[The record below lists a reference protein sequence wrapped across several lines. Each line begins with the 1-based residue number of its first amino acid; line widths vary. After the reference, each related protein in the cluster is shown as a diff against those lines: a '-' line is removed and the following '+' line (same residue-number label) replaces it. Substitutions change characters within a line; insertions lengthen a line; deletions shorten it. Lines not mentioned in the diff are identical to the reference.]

1 MIKGDLRIKY
11 LMSRCSQGSFLGC
24 QGPEGTLAP
33 YDAFFGKRIKEEGGG
48 KKNEGVGKK
57 NDEGMRRMFW
67 LHDGGLIKKE
77 LVGMHDPKPRFINF
91 FRFLSVF
98 LAILSVFLIL
108 LWVHSWVNT
117 LDFLSWMGKSLSPL
131 GLAII
136 IVLTAALII
145 FCLMWV
151 WVRPWLIAAIVGV
164 ILLIFA
170 IIWVGKKLKSSG
182 KKNDKKTGKKT
193 K

>member
-1 MIKGDLRIKY
+1 
-11 LMSRCSQGSFLGC
+11 MSRCSQGSFLGC

-33 YDAFFGKRIKEEGGG
+33 YDAFFGRRIKEEKGGN
-48 KKNEGVGKK
+48 KHEGERKIEE
-57 NDEGMRRMFW
+57 EGGRSMFW
-67 LHDGGLIKKE
+67 LHNDGLIKKE
-77 LVGMHDPKPRFINF
+77 LVGMHDPKPRFINL
-91 FRFLSVF
+91 FRFLSIL

-108 LWVHSWVNT
+108 LWVHSWVNS

-136 IVLTAALII
+136 IVLTAAFVI

-170 IIWVGKKLKSSG
+170 MIWVGKKLKSSG
-182 KKNDKKTGKKT
+182 KTDKKGGKAGKKT